1 MKKLLKSLKNNENVN
16 FLIEYILKLIESF
29 YVDNCLT
36 SVNNINELQ
45 NFIQNATEAMKL
57 ANFDLRGWEYTGDSV
72 LGLSWNKNFDTL
84 SVNVPI
90 LSELN
95 V

>member
-1 MKKLLKSLKNNENVN
+1 MDETREKEQAQSMIFAPAVAR
-16 FLIEYILKLIESF
+16 ISQATITRD
-29 YVDNCLT
+29 VDF
-36 SVNNINELQ
+36 E
-45 NFIQNATEAMKL
+45 
-57 ANFDLRGWEYTGDSV
+57 LRGWEYTGDSV